1 VDLSQIIILLALH
14 DRRLEKMLLKNPGYE
29 TKLSHP
35 VPFLFD
41 NENVEEAQHC
51 ELLDFY
57 FVNIAV
63 SAVCGHGN

>member
-1 VDLSQIIILLALH
+1 MV
-14 DRRLEKMLLKNPGYE
+14 LKNPGYE

-63 SAVCGHGN
+63 SAVSGHGN

>member
-1 VDLSQIIILLALH
+1 
-14 DRRLEKMLLKNPGYE
+14 MLLKNPGYE

-63 SAVCGHGN
+63 SAVCGIGNWLLIAYT